1 MKIAWFVPSL
11 LIATQSYA
19 GGWEA
24 SPLDTAFMYKDGS
37 YGEVSVA
44 SLDYAVKATA
54 LRNPGGVAPATFS
67 EKNIVK
73 NQSRPNFS
81 VKSSFSNFSLG
92 LSSFN
97 SAAMKLN
104 GSGPSFAFGANL
116 STTANGSA
124 IPSADAEI
132 DTLALIGKYN
142 LTENFD
148 ILLGANQNSLQKSTA
163 TTSRGTYNISSK
175 SGTSEIYGFAYSIPD
190 IAFRLELIAQPR
202 TKLTASTTYDPS
214 AYGGYTIATARAG
227 GELTCPAATST
238 AGDGT
243 GTYATVNFNS
253 TLHRPETYTLNFQS
267 GIAEDTLLIGSIHKT
282 NWSKAQIDVPTGCSA
297 SSTGSKFTDTTTT
310 KIGIGRKLTDNWS
323 ILASFQQETGG
334 KKSSESLFTVN
345 NGYQS
350 LNLGASY
357 KMDNITISAGY
368 SYTDI
373 GDVSIDI
380 GGTNYATYKNNTASA
395 LGLKIGVSF

>member
-1 MKIAWFVPSL
+1 M
-11 LIATQSYA
+11 
-19 GGWEA
+19 
-24 SPLDTAFMYKDGS
+24 
-37 YGEVSVA
+37 
-44 SLDYAVKATA
+44 
-54 LRNPGGVAPATFS
+54 
-67 EKNIVK
+67 
-73 NQSRPNFS
+73 
-81 VKSSFSNFSLG
+81 
-92 LSSFN
+92 
-97 SAAMKLN
+97 
-104 GSGPSFAFGANL
+104 
-116 STTANGSA
+116 
-124 IPSADAEI
+124 
-132 DTLALIGKYN
+132 
-142 LTENFD
+142 
-148 ILLGANQNSLQKSTA
+148 
-163 TTSRGTYNISSK
+163 
-175 SGTSEIYGFAYSIPD
+175 
-190 IAFRLELIAQPR
+190 
-202 TKLTASTTYDPS
+202 
-214 AYGGYTIATARAG
+214 
-227 GELTCPAATST
+227 
-238 AGDGT
+238 
-243 GTYATVNFNS
+243 
-253 TLHRPETYTLNFQS
+253 
-267 GIAEDTLLIGSIHKT
+267 LIGSIHKT